1 MTSQIKLTPYS
12 VAETKL
18 LHVAAREHTLAALKS
33 DSDVRMIAQEAP
45 VILARACELL
55 TLELTLRAAK
65 DQEHAKLITR
75 ADIVKAIKAAP
86 TMDFL
91 HGVVCPAQ
99 APSQD
104 EIAEAE
110 EEYA

>member
-1 MTSQIKLTPYS
+1 MSNNTCPSEMNIVLKFPRPPEGPKMDFGTFIPL
-12 VAETKL
+12 
-18 LHVAAREHTLAALKS
+18 ARVKRIMKS

-65 DQEHAKLITR
+65 EQEHAKLITR
-75 ADIVKAIKAAP
+75 ADIVRAIKAAP

-91 HGVVCPAQ
+91 HGVVCPA
-99 APSQD
+99 
-104 EIAEAE
+104 
-110 EEYA
+110 